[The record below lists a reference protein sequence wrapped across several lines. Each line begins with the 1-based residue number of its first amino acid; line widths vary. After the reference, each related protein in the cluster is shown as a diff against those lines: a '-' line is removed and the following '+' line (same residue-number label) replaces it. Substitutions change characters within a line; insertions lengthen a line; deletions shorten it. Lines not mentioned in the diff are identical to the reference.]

1 VLSLEQVLT
10 FGLASILLALIPGPT
25 VLFVVGRSLALGR
38 RAGLLSV
45 LGNSLGLLPLVLAVA
60 FGIGTLVAESVVVF
74 TVVKLVGAAYLVYL
88 GTQAFRHRGEDV
100 TAVAAT
106 PRTTARIV
114 RDGFLVGVSNPK
126 SMVFL
131 AAVLPQFVD
140 AHEGAGGRIPVQMML
155 LGLIFV
161 AVAFTTDSTYAWAAG
176 TARNWFGRS
185 PRRLSTMQGS
195 GGLMMVGLGGTLALT
210 GQK

>member
-1 VLSLEQVLT
+1 MLSLEQVVT

-25 VLFVVGRSLALGR
+25 VLFVVGRSLSLGR

-45 LGNSLGLLPLVLAVA
+45 FGNSLGLLPLVSAVA
-60 FGIGTLVAESVVVF
+60 LGIGTLVAESVVVF
-74 TVVKLVGAAYLVYL
+74 TIVKLVGAAYLIHL
-88 GTQAFRHRGEDV
+88 GIQAFRRRGEGAPDDS
-100 TAVAAT
+100 AT
-106 PRTTARIV
+106 SRSTARIV
-114 RDGFLVGVSNPK
+114 RDGFMVGVTNPK

-140 AHEGAGGRIPVQMML
+140 HGGRSIPVQMFL

-161 AVAFTTDSTYAWAAG
+161 AVAFSTDSVYAWAAG
-176 TARNWFGRS
+176 TARNWFGGS
-185 PRRLSTMQGS
+185 PRRLARMQGS
-195 GGLMMVGLGGTLALT
+195 GGLMMIGLGGSLALT